1 MFPERTAA
9 FPIGLLIIGV
19 LVTIWSY
26 IDPHDRFTW
35 WLEALPAL
43 IAAVLLWAT
52 YRRFRFTDLAY
63 GLIFVHAVILLIGAH
78 YTYAEVPP
86 FNWLRDTYDLS
97 RNHYDRIGHFAQGFV
112 PAMVARELL
121 LRTSPL
127 ERGRWLFALVVL
139 SCLGISAAYE
149 LLEWAAAE
157 VSGEAAASFLG
168 TQGDNWD
175 TQKDMA
181 LALVGAT
188 TALLVLGRLH
198 DRLLA
203 RLD

>member
-1 MFPERTAA
+1 VFSERKAI
-9 FPIGLLIIGV
+9 FPIGLLIVGV
-19 LVTIWSY
+19 LVIIWSY
-26 IDPHDRFTW
+26 IDSHDHFIW

-43 IAAVLLWAT
+43 IATVLLWVT

-78 YTYAEVPP
+78 YTCAEVPP
-86 FNWLRDTYDLS
+86 FNWLRGTYDLS

-112 PAMVARELL
+112 PAMAARVLL

-127 ERGRWLFALVVL
+127 KRGRWLFALIVL

-157 VSGEAAASFLG
+157 VSGEAASAFLG
-168 TQGDNWD
+168 TQGDSWD
-175 TQKDMA
+175 TQKDTA
-181 LALVGAT
+181 LALIGAT
-188 TALLVLGRLH
+188 TALLVLRRWH